1 MTLNIYLIIKNLFF
15 LNKIKKNKKKIL
27 VCLHP
32 KAKYPTKIL
41 KLLKSNFIIK
51 FGTSAYIHSSE
62 FVIISMSSLINKI
75 IFFKKK
81 LIIANSIDLGNWINK
96 KIIK

>member
-1 MTLNIYLIIKNLFF
+1 MTLNIYLIIKNFFFF

-51 FGTSAYIHSSE
+51 FGTKDAYIHSSE
-62 FVIISMSSLINKI
+62 FVIISMSSRKI
-75 IFFKKK
+75 YNI
-81 LIIANSIDLGNWINK
+81 L
-96 KIIK
+96 